1 MASRFGRF
9 ALYAFVVGLPLHN
22 LAMAELWDLGVRGTA
37 LDVVSAWKEALLA
50 VALGLVLLERRGLP
64 FKATATDWLAF
75 AYGGL
80 VLVYAAIPQ
89 SWLGGN
95 ADAHGILFA
104 VRHDLTPLAAYVL
117 GRSLSF
123 GRDDLRRI
131 GTTIVAVAAAV
142 AAWGLVDVY
151 ALSLDTWRNSGV
163 PGWYREQLGLRYD
176 GLSGLPENFVYNT
189 GDERPLR
196 RLVSTFLS
204 PLATGYLLV
213 VALLASTAL
222 GRRRWLPLATAL
234 AFAGLL
240 FTYSRTSI
248 AALALGLAVL
258 AWALRSRLPLAAAVL
273 VALVG
278 LAFVEAYPSI
288 GPRDTYT
295 PAELEFQRA
304 GGQKEPTSGDATSFG
319 ESSVSSHL
327 DSLRNGIETV
337 ARHPWGYGP
346 GNAGVTAKRTGE
358 EIKAGES
365 TYTELG
371 ADLGLPGMLAFVAW
385 NFALLARIFR
395 RAPWLAASLASV
407 LALGIQ
413 TDVIGVHW
421 LAFVV
426 WLLAGE
432 RA

>member
-9 ALYAFVVGLPLHN
+9 ALLAFVVGLPLHN
-22 LAMAELWDLGVRGTA
+22 LAMAELWDLGVRGAT

-50 VALGLVLLERRGLP
+50 VALVLVVVERRGLP
-64 FKATATDWLAF
+64 FKATVTDWLAF
-75 AYGGL
+75 AYGAF
-80 VLVYAAIPQ
+80 VLVYAVIPQ

-123 GRDDLRRI
+123 GREDLRRI
-131 GTTIVAVAAAV
+131 GATIVAVAAAV
-142 AAWGLVDVY
+142 AAWGLVDIY
-151 ALSLDTWRNSGV
+151 ALGLDTWRSSGV
-163 PGWYREQLGLRYD
+163 PGWYREQLGLRYQ

-213 VALLASTAL
+213 VALLAAAAL
-222 GRRRWLPLATAL
+222 RRRWVVAAAAL

-258 AWALRSRLPLAAAVL
+258 AWAARSWLPLAAAVA
-273 VALVG
+273 VGVVG
-278 LAFVEAYPSI
+278 LAFVEVYPSV
-288 GPRDTYT
+288 GPRDSYT
-295 PAELEFQRA
+295 PAELEVQRA
-304 GGQKEPTSGDATSFG
+304 GGQAEPTSGDATSFS

-327 DSLRNGIETV
+327 DSLRDGIGTV

-371 ADLGLPGMLAFVAW
+371 AELGLLGLLAFAAW
-385 NFALLARIFR
+385 NLALLARIFR

-407 LALGIQ
+407 LGLGIQ

>member
-9 ALYAFVVGLPLHN
+9 ALLAFVVGLPLHN
-22 LAMAELWDLGVRGTA
+22 LAMAELWDLGVRGNA
-37 LDVVSAWKEALLA
+37 LDAVSAWKEALLA
-50 VALGLVLLERRGLP
+50 VALALVVVERRGLP

-75 AYGGL
+75 AYGAI
-80 VLVYAAIPQ
+80 VLVYALIPQ
-89 SWLGGN
+89 GWLGGN

-131 GTTIVAVAAAV
+131 GVAIVAVAAAV
-142 AAWGLVDVY
+142 AAWGLVDIY
-151 ALSLDTWRNSGV
+151 ALGLDTWRRSGV

-222 GRRRWLPLATAL
+222 GRRRWLPAATAL
-234 AFAGLL
+234 AFVGLL

-258 AWALRSRLPLAAAVL
+258 AWALRSWLPLAAAVL
-273 VALVG
+273 VAVVG
-278 LAFVEAYPSI
+278 VAFVEAYPSI
-288 GPRDTYT
+288 GPRDAYT

-304 GGQKEPTSGDATSFG
+304 GGQEEPTSGDATSFG
-319 ESSVSSHL
+319 ESSVSQPPRQPPRR
-327 DSLRNGIETV
+327 D
-337 ARHPWGYGP
+337 RHRRRAIRGATGP
-346 GNAGVTAKRTGE
+346 GTPASPRSGRARRSRPASRPTPSWAPTSACSGCSRSSRGTSRSSRG
-358 EIKAGES
+358 S
-365 TYTELG
+365 SG
-371 ADLGLPGMLAFVAW
+371 APRGSPP
-385 NFALLARIFR
+385 RSR
-395 RAPWLAASLASV
+395 RCSRSGSRP
-407 LALGIQ
+407 
-413 TDVIGVHW
+413 T
-421 LAFVV
+421 
-426 WLLAGE
+426 
-432 RA
+432 